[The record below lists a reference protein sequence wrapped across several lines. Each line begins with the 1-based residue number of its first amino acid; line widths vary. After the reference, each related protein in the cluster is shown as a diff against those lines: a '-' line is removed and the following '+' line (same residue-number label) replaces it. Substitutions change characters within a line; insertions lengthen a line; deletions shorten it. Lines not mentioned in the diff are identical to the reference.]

1 MQSLDLFP
9 TTIWAEKLDLDNKKI
24 LEHIHEFK
32 KVTEG
37 AEFSNVGG
45 WQGHKFEN
53 DELVNAIRDNVPW
66 NPNSQHYNV
75 NDPFPR
81 GLVVHSWVNI
91 NGKGAYNLRHNHVD
105 TQVLICGVYYVKVPE
120 NSGSIRFYDPRGHM
134 VTAFPDSTYYYD
146 GIQFQTI
153 DPEEGM
159 ILYFPHWLEHEVTAN
174 PTDEDRVSVSF
185 NILW

>member
-1 MQSLDLFP
+1 
-9 TTIWAEKLDLDNKKI
+9 
-24 LEHIHEFK
+24 
-32 KVTEG
+32 
-37 AEFSNVGG
+37 
-45 WQGHKFEN
+45 
-53 DELVNAIRDNVPW
+53 
-66 NPNSQHYNV
+66 
-75 NDPFPR
+75 
-81 GLVVHSWVNI
+81 
-91 NGKGAYNLRHNHVD
+91 
-105 TQVLICGVYYVKVPE
+105 
-120 NSGSIRFYDPRGHM
+120 M

>member
-53 DELVNAIRDNVPW
+53 DELVNAIRDNVPVSYTHLTL
-66 NPNSQHYNV
+66 P
-75 NDPFPR
+75 
-81 GLVVHSWVNI
+81 
-91 NGKGAYNLRHNHVD
+91 
-105 TQVLICGVYYVKVPE
+105 TIC
-120 NSGSIRFYDPRGHM
+120 S
-134 VTAFPDSTYYYD
+134 
-146 GIQFQTI
+146 
-153 DPEEGM
+153 
-159 ILYFPHWLEHEVTAN
+159 L
-174 PTDEDRVSVSF
+174 
-185 NILW
+185 